1 MAPREHSPPQSASDP
16 PIPPEVVRK
25 LSSDPGAPDMQALTA
40 YVSAVHVR
48 LFGVARDRARP
59 PAERTGAILQL
70 GLEGVVAGVADP
82 KGVRAQVMQLLR
94 ALRGRE
100 ELEPD
105 QHSGRVLV
113 AIDEALSRCD

>member
-1 MAPREHSPPQSASDP
+1 MPQSASEP

-25 LSSDPGAPDMQALTA
+25 LSSDPGQLDMQALTQ
-40 YVSAVHVR
+40 YVNAVHVR

-59 PAERTGAILQL
+59 AAERTGAILQL
-70 GLEGVVAGVADP
+70 GLEGVVAGEADP
-82 KGVRAQVMQLLR
+82 KGVRAQVRQLLR

-105 QHSGRVLV
+105 AQSGRVLV